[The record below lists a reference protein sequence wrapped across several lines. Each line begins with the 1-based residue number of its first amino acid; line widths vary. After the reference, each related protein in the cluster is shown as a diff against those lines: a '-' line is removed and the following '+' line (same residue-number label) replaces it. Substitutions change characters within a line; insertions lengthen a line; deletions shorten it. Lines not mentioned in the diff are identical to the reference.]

1 MREIPYQKRVI
12 DDIAD
17 YLRQVAKTNNLFKAW
32 TAYWKEKGI
41 LDMPKFLEKFPYH
54 NTIKGVPNICVK
66 VPTGG
71 GKTFIACRAIKTIT
85 DFMPANKPKAVLWL
99 VPSDSI
105 LEQTVKNLSNPNH
118 PYRQEI
124 NKNFA
129 GRVEVYTKDQLLFGQ
144 NFSPDTVSENL
155 SIFVF
160 SFASLRINSTKKDV
174 RKVYQENGNLMK
186 FAEYFNESDVL
197 LADTPD
203 TALIQVIRQLTP
215 ITIVDESHNAQ
226 SDLSVE
232 MLTRVNPSFILELT
246 ATPKGNSNIISY
258 VNAVDLKK
266 ENMVK
271 LPIMVYNRK
280 SREDVISDAVLYRN
294 YLEKVAQNA
303 PRYIRPIV
311 LFQAQP
317 NNSDDSATFEKLKI
331 KLIAKGI
338 PEEQIAIKTSKI
350 NDLKGIDLMDRSCP
364 IRYIITVNALKEG
377 WDCPFAYILA
387 SVANK
392 TSSVDVEQIVGRI
405 LREPYAE
412 DYAEELLKTS
422 FVFTSSNDFFNT
434 LNKIVDGLKNA
445 GFTEK
450 DYRTPEQTL
459 PIEPTEDTSVQ
470 EPIPHV
476 EENTPNTDDDDFGDI
491 TSTPITPIDD
501 GISDN
506 QGFIEEIKQ
515 ARQQSKEYSQKA
527 ENSDSTSNYDFGSDV
542 MNKEYKIKSEFA
554 DEIEQLRLPQF
565 AVQADRMALFGI
577 SAEYELLTKDR
588 LLEDFCLAEQDCRIN
603 FTFENTDIYHIDV
616 SDKDN
621 LPKYRIASQLEQQLM
636 KKTLARMP
644 EEEQRKSIA
653 NDIIHKLNR
662 KDNYSHNDISAYVQR
677 AIARLSK
684 DEIEQIANNIGSFA
698 EQFNKKIEQL
708 EIQHQEEVFYKMLAT
723 GEIECQP
730 MFQFRKVISPSNT
743 EDGIDGSLYQKE
755 YGDIDGFEREAL
767 LKINATGNV
776 LWWHRVNQH
785 DRKDFCINGCVNH
798 YPDFIFKTLKGNI
811 VIVETKGDD
820 RDNSDSAKK
829 VKMGNALA
837 SHSNIKYFMVFDHKK
852 MDGAYKLDEFLN
864 MFKNM

>member
-1 MREIPYQKRVI
+1 MREIPYQKRVV

-32 TAYWKEKGI
+32 TAYWNEKGN

-226 SDLSVE
+226 SDLSIE
-232 MLTRVNPSFILELT
+232 MLMNVNPSFILELT

-294 YLEKVAQNA
+294 YLEKVAENA

-412 DYAEELLKTS
+412 KYAEELLKTS
-422 FVFTSSNDFFNT
+422 FVFTSSNDFYAT
-434 LNKIVDGLKNA
+434 LANIVKGLNNA

-459 PIEPTEDTSVQ
+459 PIEPTKDTSIQ
-470 EPIPHV
+470 EPISPV
-476 EENTPNTDDDDFGDI
+476 EENTSPESDEDFGDI
-491 TSTPITPIDD
+491 TSTPITPIDY
-501 GISDN
+501 GTSDN
-506 QGFIEEIKQ
+506 QGFTKEIEQ

-527 ENSDSTSNYDFGSDV
+527 ENSDSTGNYDFGSDV

-565 AVQADRMALFGI
+565 VVQADRMALFGI
-577 SAEYELLTKDR
+577 SAKYELLTKDR

-603 FTFENTDIYHIDV
+603 FTFESTDIYHIDI

-636 KKTLARMP
+636 KKTLAKMP
-644 EEEQRKSIA
+644 EERQRKKIA
-653 NDIIHKLNR
+653 DDIIHQLNR

-730 MFQFRKVISPSNT
+730 MFQFRKVISPNKT

-837 SHSNIKYFMVFDHKK
+837 SYSNIKYFMVFDHKK
-852 MDGAYKLDEFLN
+852 MEGAYKLDEFLN

>member
-1 MREIPYQKRVI
+1 MREIPYQKRVV

-32 TAYWKEKGI
+32 TAYWNEKSNVDI
-41 LDMPKFLEKFPYH
+41 QKFIAKFPYH

-85 DFMPANKPKAVLWL
+85 DFMPADKPKAVLWL

-232 MLTRVNPSFILELT
+232 MLMNVNPSFILELT

-280 SREDVISDAVLYRN
+280 SREDVVSDAVIYRN

-491 TSTPITPIDD
+491 TSAPITPIDD
-501 GISDN
+501 GTSDN

-527 ENSDSTSNYDFGSDV
+527 ENSDSTGNYDFGSDV
-542 MNKEYKIKSEFA
+542 MNKEYRIKSEFA

-603 FTFENTDIYHIDV
+603 FTFESTDIYHIDI

-636 KKTLARMP
+636 KKTLAKMP
-644 EEEQRKSIA
+644 EERQRKKIA
-653 NDIIHKLNR
+653 DDIIHQLNR

-730 MFQFRKVISPSNT
+730 MFQFRKVISPNKT

-837 SHSNIKYFMVFDHKK
+837 SYSNIKYFMVFDHKK
-852 MDGAYKLDEFLN
+852 MEGAYKLDEFLN